1 MSDVCTGAVLVLFW
15 FLTLNIRIHMDI
27 LVTIRHNTSKSFIY
41 NSFKQKNA
49 PDIHNDDYFPV
60 LGAGGKRAGG
70 WSTAGGAG
78 GGAAGTPR
86 ADTRQPLALGNRFT
100 SLQDDS

>member
-1 MSDVCTGAVLVLFW
+1 MCRMSVPVVLDTKHPFSYVY
-15 FLTLNIRIHMDI
+15 TL
-27 LVTIRHNTSKSFIY
+27 LTIRHITSKSSIS
-41 NSFKQKNA
+41 NSPKQKNA